1 MNFDKF
7 TICTFNIE
15 NLFLPP
21 YENKANYNLYK
32 YEKNIDKVKKVA
44 RAILDI
50 KPDICFLCEV
60 GGIDSLKN
68 FVTKYLDDS
77 YHYSLIP
84 GNSERGIEL
93 AYLVKKGLELDFK
106 HFTHKNR
113 PLNFNYPHEEKE
125 NHHQL
130 SMGKSKIYESHLPS
144 RDIAELR
151 VFKKG
156 YDKPSLI
163 LLGVH
168 LKSHLD
174 KEGIDFS
181 GKLRRGAELKQ
192 LVETHNILNKRY
204 KETVPILLLGDFNGR
219 ACLVEHDEEFQDIY
233 DKTKLRDVLEV
244 MKVPTERRVS
254 IHIFDKTGKD
264 MGHQLD
270 YIFIPPSLHTL
281 LEPKESGIYLFKNE
295 TGAPYPRPT
304 SLYERYQQPS
314 DHYPVVCTLNN
325 LEL

>member
-1 MNFDKF
+1 LKFKKF
-7 TICTFNIE
+7 TICSFNIE

-21 YENKANYNLYK
+21 YSEKENYTLYK
-32 YEKNIDKVKKVA
+32 YEKSPAKVKKVA
-44 RAILDI
+44 AAILDI
-50 KPDICFLCEV
+50 DPDICFLCEV

-68 FVTKYLDDS
+68 FVVSHLNDS
-77 YHYSLIP
+77 YDYSLIP

-106 HFTHKNR
+106 HFTHRNR

-125 NHHQL
+125 NFHQT
-130 SMGKSKIYESHLPS
+130 SMGKKAVHDSHLPS

-156 YDKPSLI
+156 SETPSLI

-181 GKLRRGAELKQ
+181 GRLRRGAELKQ
-192 LVETHNILNKRY
+192 LVATHNILEKRY
-204 KETVPILLLGDFNGR
+204 KGKIPILLLGDFNGR
-219 ACLVEHDEEFQDIY
+219 ATLTARDNEFNDIY
-233 DKTKLRDVLEV
+233 DHTSLQDILEIIKEP
-244 MKVPTERRVS
+244 MERRVT
-254 IHIFDKTGKD
+254 IHIFDKSGKD
-264 MGHQLD
+264 LGHQLD
-270 YIFIPPSLHTL
+270 YIFIPPKLHSQIIS
-281 LEPKESGIYLFKNE
+281 KESGIYLYKNE
-295 TGAPYPRPT
+295 EGAPYPRPT
-304 SLYERYQQPS
+304 TLYERYQQPS
-314 DHYPVVCTLNN
+314 DHFPVVCTLKN

>member
-1 MNFDKF
+1 LKFDKF
-7 TICTFNIE
+7 TICSFNIE

-21 YENKANYNLYK
+21 YENKENYSLYK
-32 YEKNIDKVKKVA
+32 YEKNPEKVKRTA
-44 RAILDI
+44 ASILDI
-50 KPDICFLCEV
+50 NPDICFLCEV

-68 FVTKYLDDS
+68 FVKNHLNDS

-93 AYLVKKGLELDFK
+93 AYLVKKDLDLEFK

-125 NHHQL
+125 NFHQT
-130 SMGKSKIYESHLPS
+130 SMGKTAIYESHLPS

-156 YDKPSLI
+156 HDRPSLI

-219 ACLVEHDEEFQDIY
+219 AWREGHDEEFEDIY
-233 DKTKLRDVLEV
+233 SRTSLEDILEIT
-244 MKVPTERRVS
+244 KVPMERRVS
-254 IHIFDKTGKD
+254 IHIFDKAGKD

-270 YIFIPPSLHTL
+270 YIFMPPMLHSLVV
-281 LEPKESGIYLFKNE
+281 PKESGIYLYKNE
-295 TGAPYPRPT
+295 DGAPYPRPT

-325 LEL
+325 LKL